1 MNGNMMQFV
10 IRSCIHNDFLLNY
23 VDRHLDQWDRYW
35 NDYPETIGEVRRDH
49 KSFKYTNCSTVMGSI
64 FETQNAEGRIIGR
77 KIDGSY
83 VYTCI
88 MGYIATQD
96 VEGNGRYLH
105 L

>member
-1 MNGNMMQFV
+1 MSIVTV
-10 IRSCIHNDFLLNY
+10 INEIDIGMTLLKPSEKSEETNFLS
-23 VDRHLDQWDRYW
+23 
-35 NDYPETIGEVRRDH
+35 
-49 KSFKYTNCSTVMGSI
+49 KKAFKYTSFTTMMGSI
-64 FETQNAEGRIIGR
+64 FETQNAEGRIMGR

-88 MGYIATQD
+88 MEYIATQN

>member
-1 MNGNMMQFV
+1 
-10 IRSCIHNDFLLNY
+10 
-23 VDRHLDQWDRYW
+23 
-35 NDYPETIGEVRRDH
+35 
-49 KSFKYTNCSTVMGSI
+49 MGSI

-83 VYTCI
+83 VYTYI
-88 MGYIATQD
+88 MEYIATQD